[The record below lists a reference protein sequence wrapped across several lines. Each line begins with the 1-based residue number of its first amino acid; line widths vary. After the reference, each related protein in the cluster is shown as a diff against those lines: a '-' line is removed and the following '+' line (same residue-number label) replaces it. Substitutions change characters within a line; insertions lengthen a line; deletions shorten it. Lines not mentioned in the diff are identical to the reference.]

1 MTNLSRGFAFF
12 ATMVLVSPA
21 LLAADAG
28 NTVKTPFA
36 VEQDEG
42 QLRKALQELT
52 SPPPRQPGA
61 HRPKD
66 PHAALSPDSMVRVAL
81 QHHEEG
87 RPALALDTL
96 NDALKRY
103 PGNGDLLNIRGS
115 LLLQQ
120 DKTAAALSDLEAAA
134 KATPENPAIYVNR
147 AQAYRRFKNESK
159 AMADLDK
166 AVELSPD
173 FVAARFNRGSMHFS
187 AGRYKEALVDFER
200 CAAVDP
206 HAPPPWFNLAMT
218 REQLGDK
225 EGAVSDLKRFLE
237 LTQTK
242 EWREVAEK
250 KLQDLAAK
258 PKE

>member
-1 MTNLSRGFAFF
+1 
-12 ATMVLVSPA
+12 
-21 LLAADAG
+21 
-28 NTVKTPFA
+28 
-36 VEQDEG
+36 
-42 QLRKALQELT
+42 
-52 SPPPRQPGA
+52 
-61 HRPKD
+61 
-66 PHAALSPDSMVRVAL
+66 
-81 QHHEEG
+81 
-87 RPALALDTL
+87 
-96 NDALKRY
+96 
-103 PGNGDLLNIRGS
+103 
-115 LLLQQ
+115 
-120 DKTAAALSDLEAAA
+120 
-134 KATPENPAIYVNR
+134 
-147 AQAYRRFKNESK
+147 
-159 AMADLDK
+159 MADLDK